1 MKGFKGHE
9 GNAVNWI
16 DFMKQVKEKD
26 ISEQVINYFCVFL
39 FFSLMKAEKTY
50 QKKRK
55 SILIIIVH

>member
-26 ISEQVINYFCVFL
+26 ISEQVINYFVYFYFL
-39 FFSLMKAEKTY
+39 
-50 QKKRK
+50 
-55 SILIIIVH
+55 V